1 MPLSKAGI
9 QPTNFC
15 KVASAIYPWAYLKP
29 HILAHP
35 DTVLSTSVMVLMS
48 GTGPV
53 VDINV
58 HTLEKWIIK
67 KFPILEICKIKLK
80 F

>member
-9 QPTNFC
+9 QPTNFR

-35 DTVLSTSVMVLMS
+35 DTVLSTSVMALMS

-53 VDINV
+53 MDINM
-58 HTLEKWIIK
+58 HTLEKVDNQEVSFSWNMQDQT
-67 KFPILEICKIKLK
+67 
-80 F
+80 